1 MTADHRSSKS
11 DERGKSPR
19 PSGLRNVF
27 ALGLVSFFTDFSTE
41 MVLGILPLFVVNNL
55 GASRA
60 ILGTMEG
67 SAELISYASRMVSG
81 SLSDYFH
88 KRKIF
93 VLIGYGLSTVS
104 KPFLAFSTSWVDAF
118 VVRAADRVGKG
129 IRTAPRDALIA
140 DSVSISIS
148 GKAFGIHRT
157 IDQSG
162 AILGPIAAF
171 VILQVL
177 DIQWVFL
184 FSLIP
189 GAIAVIILIFYVK
202 EVMIGRNG
210 TDQVD
215 DTDRSPSSTSQK
227 QRKKI
232 ASFLT
237 KTITLLKV
245 NRPFLILVI
254 ISGIFSLGAF
264 NFSFILLK
272 SQDLGISS
280 NDIPLVYAVIN
291 VTHTIIGIPIGM
303 FADRVGKEKVFTI
316 GFSIFVVSVLL
327 MLTLESNGYFFAYII
342 AAVFGL
348 YIGTIETVQRA
359 IIPAYVS
366 PEMRGTAFGLYYVV
380 VGFGFFICNTLFGF
394 LWDAFSFNVAA
405 VYSLILSLGAI
416 FGLLLFSR
424 RFVVTTK
431 TL

>member
-1 MTADHRSSKS
+1 MTTAK
-11 DERGKSPR
+11 K
-19 PSGLRNVF
+19 LQ
-27 ALGLVSFFTDFSTE
+27 
-41 MVLGILPLFVVNNL
+41 NL
-55 GASRA
+55 
-60 ILGTMEG
+60 L
-67 SAELISYASRMVSG
+67 
-81 SLSDYFH
+81 
-88 KRKIF
+88 
-93 VLIGYGLSTVS
+93 
-104 KPFLAFSTSWVDAF
+104 
-118 VVRAADRVGKG
+118 
-129 IRTAPRDALIA
+129 
-140 DSVSISIS
+140 SVSISIS

-171 VILQVL
+171 AILQVL

-215 DTDRSPSSTSQK
+215 DTDRSPSSASHK

-303 FADRVGKEKVFTI
+303 FADRVGKEKVLTI

-327 MLTLESNGYFFAYII
+327 MMTLEWNGYFFAYII

-366 PEMRGTAFGLYYVV
+366 SEMRGTAFGLYYVV
-380 VGFGFFICNTLFGF
+380 VGFGFFICNILVGF
-394 LWDAFSFNVAA
+394 LWDAFGFNIAA
-405 VYSLILSLGAI
+405 IYSLLFSLGAI
-416 FGLLLFSR
+416 FGMLLFFR
-424 RFVVTTK
+424 RFVVTIK
-431 TL
+431 PLWYI